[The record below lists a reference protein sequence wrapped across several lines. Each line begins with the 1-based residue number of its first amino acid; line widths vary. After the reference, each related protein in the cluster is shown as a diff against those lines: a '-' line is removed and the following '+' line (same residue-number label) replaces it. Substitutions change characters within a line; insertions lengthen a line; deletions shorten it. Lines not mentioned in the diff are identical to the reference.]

1 MITLFNQNKNYY
13 NQNNKI
19 LHLVSHMALQGAV
32 LSATRELLNSV
43 SRRSDRRVQLLTVG
57 NFEKI

>member
-1 MITLFNQNKNYY
+1 MITLFNQNRNY

-19 LHLVSHMALQGAV
+19 LHLVSHMALQDAV
-32 LSATRELLNSV
+32 LSGTRELLNSV
-43 SRRSDRRVQLLTVG
+43 SRSSDRRVQLLAVG

>member
-32 LSATRELLNSV
+32 LSGTRELLNSV
-43 SRRSDRRVQLLTVG
+43 SRSSDRRVQLLTVG